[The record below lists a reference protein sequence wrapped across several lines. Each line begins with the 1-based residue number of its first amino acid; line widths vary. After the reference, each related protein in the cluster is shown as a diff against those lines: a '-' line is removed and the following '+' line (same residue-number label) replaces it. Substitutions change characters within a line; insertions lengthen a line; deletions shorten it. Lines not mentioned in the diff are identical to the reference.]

1 MDKIDIKKS
10 GNYIDVSEGS
20 NSQIQITR
28 RGEEERIVSPKVI
41 NRAMRTPG
49 MQSFE
54 DFSNPEKRVEEEDEE
69 DSEGGE
75 GSEEG
80 GGSEMSEDIE
90 DMDGSADMV
99 DEDNLE
105 PSPGFSSIEEEKQ
118 DLLYKLHRIEGKGVK
133 LSKKFSMFSDIRELR
148 AEVHKIR
155 KDASVDASVKMGK
168 KILVA
173 CVSGIE
179 FLNNRYDPFSVDL
192 DGWSESVMLN
202 VGEGEYDGVL
212 ERLAEKY
219 SGRGNSPPE
228 LELLLSLA
236 GSAMMFHLTNTMIK
250 GPKKNRQ
257 NDAVPTTENF
267 TSIRKQPPPIQR
279 PAKPSA
285 PKEVPSGAETT
296 EYSPVREMKGPSIDM
311 SNMAGMMNRFPPPP
325 MNTVLKTDKLE
336 EISSSSESGSEKKEE
351 VFSDS
356 ASEMTKTIDTTVSA
370 SGRRRR
376 RNVSKEQTISL

>member
-1 MDKIDIKKS
+1 MDQIDIKKS

-20 NSQIQITR
+20 NTQIQISR
-28 RGEEERIVSPKVI
+28 RGEDSRNVSPKVI
-41 NRAMRTPG
+41 NRAIRTPG

-54 DFSNPEKRVEEEDEE
+54 DFSNPEKRVEEEEEE
-69 DSEGGE
+69 DSEGG
-75 GSEEG
+75 SEEG
-80 GGSEMSEDIE
+80 GESEMSEDIE

-99 DEDNLE
+99 DESELE

-250 GPKKNRQ
+250 GPKKNKQ
-257 NDAVPTTENF
+257 NDAVPTTDNF
-267 TSIRKQPPPIQR
+267 TSIRNPSPPIER

-285 PKEVPSGAETT
+285 PKEAPSGAEKT
-296 EYSPVREMKGPSIDM
+296 EYSPVKEMKGPSIDM
-311 SNMAGMMNRFPPPP
+311 SNMAGMMGRFPPPP
-325 MNTVLKTDKLE
+325 MNTVLKSDKLE
-336 EISSSSESGSEKKEE
+336 EISSSSDNSDQKEE

-376 RNVSKEQTISL
+376 KNVSKEQTISL